1 MATVP
6 VYPSN
11 LDACT
16 SEAVIIHAIK
26 ALTEKKATLAQSILM
41 LEKRL
46 AFLRCL
52 SQEISSEEY
61 KRLRAL
67 THNTED
73 YSGAKFDQAINR
85 QKQSAASDD
94 LPLREGL

>member
-11 LDACT
+11 LDSCT

-46 AFLRCL
+46 AFVRCL
-52 SQEISSEEY
+52 AQEISVEEY
-61 KRLRAL
+61 KRLRELSHVSEGNAAYL
-67 THNTED
+67 
-73 YSGAKFDQAINR
+73 
-85 QKQSAASDD
+85 QKQKEAD
-94 LPLREGL
+94 LPLRESF